1 MFWWHVRNR
10 CTLVIVDSGVDKQC
24 STYLIIS
31 ALYPLSLEAHYNGKW
46 SSAVGRRFL
55 LNDIVKNPSDL
66 FRLFLMY
73 VYFNTESNLVTSFE
87 HNAEGMLCVW
97 PFKLGNTF
105 QSHMFKHFVR
115 WKQMVEFTDFFINSS
130 KTPLTTPVHVYHKT
144 RNLIS
149 TGSCCA
155 SIWRRKNKKWVM
167 TFKSILLYWY
177 VHDISTL
184 KVPYRTSTVLK
195 TANICLRW
203 RETILFKLLSKFQWL
218 FCLKSET

>member
-1 MFWWHVRNR
+1 MTCFVYFLCMFISIPK
-10 CTLVIVDSGVDKQC
+10 VIW
-24 STYLIIS
+24 L
-31 ALYPLSLEAHYNGKW
+31 L
-46 SSAVGRRFL
+46 L
-55 LNDIVKNPSDL
+55 LNI
-66 FRLFLMY
+66 
-73 VYFNTESNLVTSFE
+73 T
-87 HNAEGMLCVW
+87 EGMLCVW

-184 KVPYRTSTVLK
+184 KVPYRATTVLK

-203 RETILFKLLSKFQWL
+203 RETILFKILSKFQWL